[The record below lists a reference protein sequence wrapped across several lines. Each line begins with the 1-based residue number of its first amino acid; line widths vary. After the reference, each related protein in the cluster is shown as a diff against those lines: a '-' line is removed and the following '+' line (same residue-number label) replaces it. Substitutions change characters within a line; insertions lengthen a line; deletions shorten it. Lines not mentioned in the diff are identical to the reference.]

1 MVHELDK
8 IKELKE
14 KRTLLREK
22 YYKETKIISNKI
34 DVLDAALVKRGN
46 PRLTEDRNKLITKE
60 YIDGNFLEGDTLTYV
75 SIGKKYN
82 LSSARIS
89 EIVRQEHR
97 RMYILSY
104 RSRNLNTQKLK
115 ESDLKSK
122 VSDIFNLSSRV
133 LKCLSL
139 QGIDYISELI
149 ECSSR
154 DIALIRNMGSVSRFE
169 IECELHKIGR
179 ELKEYDRLSPYR
191 RGFNNGKN

>member
-34 DVLDAALVKRGN
+34 NVLDAALVKRGN
-46 PRLTEDRNKLITKE
+46 PRLNEDRDKLITKE

-82 LSSARIS
+82 ISSGRIA
-89 EIVRQEHR
+89 EIVHREHR

-104 RSRNLNTQKLK
+104 RGRNLNTQKLK

-122 VSDIFNLSSRV
+122 VSDILNLSSRV
-133 LKCLSL
+133 LKGLSL
-139 QGIDYISELI
+139 GGIDYISELI
-149 ECSSR
+149 ECSSM
-154 DIALIRNMGSVSRFE
+154 DIALIRNIGRTSRFE
-169 IECELHKIGR
+169 IQCELHKIGR
-179 ELKEYDRLSPYR
+179 DLKEYDRLKPHR
-191 RGFNNGKN
+191 WG